1 MSLGAYSFAITMNW
15 KSISSVVLSSS
26 FLFSACLATAQGASN
41 GQAATG
47 PPVSY
52 SSVSQLNMLLSQVEQ
67 AAQSSAVDLAKLRIE
82 RWKTDSSTKR
92 QTQSNVESIQR
103 NLQNALPEII
113 NQLRASPE
121 DLTAT
126 FKLYRNL
133 DVLFDVFGSLVE
145 SAGAF
150 GSKDEFQ
157 SLSNDLSSLE
167 TARRSLA
174 QRMENLTTSKEAELA
189 HLRTQVRALASPP
202 APSKKVIVDDTE
214 PTKKPVSKKKPSKTT
229 KPATPPTTQQQ
240 PPPPQS
246 QPK

>member
-1 MSLGAYSFAITMNW
+1 MNW
-15 KSISSVVLSSS
+15 KSISSVVLPF
-26 FLFSACLATAQGASN
+26 FLLSASLSTAQAAPK
-41 GQAATG
+41 GQAAAG

-67 AAQSSAVDLAKLRIE
+67 AAQATAVDLARLRIE
-82 RWKTDSSTKR
+82 RWKTDSATKR
-92 QTQSNVESIQR
+92 QTQSNVESVQR

-145 SAGAF
+145 SAGAW

-157 SLSNDLSSLE
+157 SLSNDLGALE

-174 QRMENLTTSKEAELA
+174 ERMENLTTSKEAELA
-189 HLRTQVRALASPP
+189 HLRAQVKMSASPP
-202 APSKKVIVDDTE
+202 TPSKKVIVDDTE
-214 PTKKPVSKKKPSKTT
+214 PPKKPAPKKRTPKTT
-229 KPATPPTTQQQ
+229 KPATPPPTQQPQ
-240 PPPPQS
+240 TTPQS

>member
-1 MSLGAYSFAITMNW
+1 MNLR
-15 KSISSVVLSSS
+15 SISFVVLPF
-26 FLFSACLATAQGASN
+26 FLLSACLSTAQAAPK
-41 GQAATG
+41 GQAAAG

-52 SSVSQLNMLLSQVEQ
+52 TSVSQLNMLLSQVEQ
-67 AAQSSAVDLAKLRIE
+67 AAQATAVDLARLRIE

-92 QTQSNVESIQR
+92 QTQANVESVQR

-121 DLTAT
+121 DLTAS
-126 FKLYRNL
+126 FRLYRNL

-145 SAGAF
+145 AAGAF

-157 SLSNDLSSLE
+157 SLSNDLSGLE

-174 QRMENLTTSKEAELA
+174 ERMENLTTSKEAELA
-189 HLRTQVRALASPP
+189 HLRAQVKMSANPP

-214 PTKKPVSKKKPSKTT
+214 PAKKPAPKKKTPKTT
-229 KPATPPTTQQQ
+229 KPATPPATQQQ
-240 PPPPQS
+240 QTTPQP

>member
-1 MSLGAYSFAITMNW
+1 MMNC
-15 KSISSVVLSSS
+15 KSISSVVLP
-26 FLFSACLATAQGASN
+26 FVLLSAGLSTAQAAPK
-41 GQAATG
+41 GQAVAG

-52 SSVSQLNMLLSQVEQ
+52 TSVSQLNMLLSQVEQ
-67 AAQSSAVDLAKLRIE
+67 AAQATAVDLARLRIE

-92 QTQSNVESIQR
+92 QTQSNVESVQR

-145 SAGAF
+145 SAGAW

-157 SLSNDLSSLE
+157 SLSNDLSALE

-174 QRMENLTTSKEAELA
+174 ERMENLTTSKEAELA
-189 HLRTQVRALASPP
+189 HLRAQVKISASPP
-202 APSKKVIVDDTE
+202 NPSKKVIVDDTE
-214 PTKKPVSKKKPSKTT
+214 PPKKPAPKKKTPKTT
-229 KPATPPTTQQQ
+229 KPATPPPTQQPQ
-240 PPPPQS
+240 TTPQS

>member
-1 MSLGAYSFAITMNW
+1 MNLR
-15 KSISSVVLSSS
+15 SISFVVLPVYLLSA
-26 FLFSACLATAQGASN
+26 FLSTAQAAPK
-41 GQAATG
+41 GQAAAG

-52 SSVSQLNMLLSQVEQ
+52 TSVSQLNMLLSQVEQ
-67 AAQSSAVDLAKLRIE
+67 AAQATAVDLARLRIE

-92 QTQSNVESIQR
+92 QTQANVESVQR

-126 FKLYRNL
+126 FRPYRNL

-145 SAGAF
+145 AAGAF

-157 SLSNDLSSLE
+157 SLSNDLSGLE

-174 QRMENLTTSKEAELA
+174 ERMENLTTSKESVLA
-189 HLRTQVRALASPP
+189 HLRAQVKVSANPP
-202 APSKKVIVDDTE
+202 APPYKVIVHDTE
-214 PTKKPVSKKKPSKTT
+214 P
-229 KPATPPTTQQQ
+229 A
-240 PPPPQS
+240 
-246 QPK
+246 